1 LPGRFRLKEEKKKME
16 PTHAILAAAF
26 ALGLASQSEPVPA
39 FYGCDVK
46 PIEGTNA
53 YQFVDAT
60 CPASVTGATADYV
73 TEVRFIRD
81 EEGHVIGQFEIDV
94 SDSNR

>member
-1 LPGRFRLKEEKKKME
+1 LPGRFRLKEEKKKWN
-16 PTHAILAAAF
+16 PLPQFLPLHSR
-26 ALGLASQSEPVPA
+26 LASQASLSLSPA

-81 EEGHVIGQFEIDV
+81 EDGHVIGQFEIDV